1 MKIQLDMYQT
11 MAVAVVVLMLGS
23 YLRKKIDILERFCIP
38 APVVGGFL
46 FAIFT
51 CICYATGILEFEFD
65 DILKEVCMVFFF
77 TSVGFQANLKVLK
90 KGGKSLIVFLGL
102 VIVLI
107 FTQNFVAVGLSKL
120 LGLNSLIG
128 MCTGSIPMVGGHGT
142 AGAFGP
148 VLEDFNVQGATTIC
162 TAAATFG
169 LIFGSIIG
177 GPLGKRL
184 IEKKDL
190 LKTAIPEDDSLLV
203 EDEKKHERHT
213 QMYAAAVFQLIIAIG
228 IGTVFSWAL
237 TQTGMTFPIY
247 IGAMIAAA
255 LMRNIAEYAG
265 NDKFVIHMGE
275 INDLGGIALSL
286 FLGMA
291 MITLKLWQLASLA
304 LPLVILLVAQTILM
318 FLKLAADPEKQLAS
332 IEYWIMGSLNGI
344 SRDSLAIP
352 FFTTLAGFIIMAMLY
367 RQVLILSTSE
377 EEAVSLGVNVTI
389 LRFIILMLATLVV
402 SSIICVTGLISFI
415 GLIAP
420 HIARLLTKRNDIFTY
435 ITSGFTGA
443 ILLTLADI
451 LARSVST
458 SELPVSIFTSLLGA
472 PLLIILLI
480 RANKKEGL

>member
-1 MKIQLDMYQT
+1 MFKHIDNYRNKIILLSVIQVLLLIVVLVWSVITGQYPLTLKSLLSGDTMSIMVFKRLRLPRAIMGVIGGFGLSISGYIYQLIFKNPLASPDIVGVSSG
-11 MAVAVVVLMLGS
+11 ASAGAALAIVAVSASVPVISISAFIGAVTALIITLLTAYLVPGRNS
-23 YLRKKIDILERFCIP
+23 Y
-38 APVVGGFL
+38 
-46 FAIFT
+46 T
-51 CICYATGILEFEFD
+51 
-65 DILKEVCMVFFF
+65 
-77 TSVGFQANLKVLK
+77 
-90 KGGKSLIVFLGL
+90 
-102 VIVLI
+102 IVL
-107 FTQNFVAVGLSKL
+107 
-120 LGLNSLIG
+120 
-128 MCTGSIPMVGGHGT
+128 
-142 AGAFGP
+142 AG
-148 VLEDFNVQGATTIC
+148 
-162 TAAATFG
+162 
-169 LIFGSIIG
+169 
-177 GPLGKRL
+177 
-184 IEKKDL
+184 
-190 LKTAIPEDDSLLV
+190 
-203 EDEKKHERHT
+203 
-213 QMYAAAVFQLIIAIG
+213 IAIH
-228 IGTVFSWAL
+228 S
-237 TQTGMTFPIY
+237 
-247 IGAMIAAA
+247 
-255 LMRNIAEYAG
+255 
-265 NDKFVIHMGE
+265 
-275 INDLGGIALSL
+275 
-286 FLGMA
+286 
-291 MITLKLWQLASLA
+291 
-304 LPLVILLVAQTILM
+304 VAQTILM

-352 FFTTLAGFIIMAMLY
+352 FLTTLTGFIVIALLY